1 MKGEYRVFVQ
11 NRRVRYDFVIHRN
24 ITVIKGDSA
33 TGKTTLVN
41 MIQEYQNGGADSGVS
56 LVCAVPCVVLVGRN
70 WKDQLSLY
78 HNSIIFIDEGNSFT
92 KSIEFA
98 REVQASD
105 NYFVIVSRE
114 SLSALPYS
122 VKEIYGIRES
132 DGDAT
137 AGTVHNEFYLI
148 E

>member
-1 MKGEYRVFVQ
+1 M
-11 NRRVRYDFVIHRN
+11 
-24 ITVIKGDSA
+24 
-33 TGKTTLVN
+33 
-41 MIQEYQNGGADSGVS
+41 
-56 LVCAVPCVVLVGRN
+56 CCPCVVLVGRN

-78 HNSIIFIDEGNSFT
+78 YNSIIFIDEGNSFT

-105 NYFVIVSRE
+105 NYFVTVSRE
-114 SLSALPYS
+114 SLSALPHS

-137 AGTVHNEFYLI
+137 AETVHNEFYLI